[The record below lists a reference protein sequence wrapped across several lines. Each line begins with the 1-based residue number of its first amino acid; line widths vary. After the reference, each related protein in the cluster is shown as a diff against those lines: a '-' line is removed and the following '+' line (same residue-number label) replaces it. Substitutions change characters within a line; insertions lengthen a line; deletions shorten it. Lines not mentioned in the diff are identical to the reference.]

1 MLERSISLEAWF
13 TTDSVVPDHPYPLGW
28 SRPGCTS
35 VDFHPGLFPAVG
47 GRWIRPLPDDGTP
60 VDRPF
65 GVIIVND
72 LPSLPARLRELR
84 TSRKMAQD
92 RLAAAIGVSKSLVQ
106 QFESGK
112 LVPQEGTAER
122 LDGFFGTGNEIQRA
136 AKDAREDR
144 QPWLRSWF
152 DQERRAT
159 LLRSWAPM
167 LVPGLLQCE
176 SYMREVF
183 SAVPSNA
190 GKVDALVAKRRE
202 RQAATIDRDDPVGLS
217 AIIGEVVLR
226 RGPSE
231 VLMDQL
237 GHLVDVGH
245 RPHVRI
251 RVIPAE
257 SEGIHVGL
265 SGAFVIANL
274 PDGRRSGHL
283 DDQLTGHA
291 PTTRGDLGHLELAWE
306 EIDALALP
314 VVQSRD
320 LILRTLNEHR

>member
-1 MLERSISLEAWF
+1 M
-13 TTDSVVPDHPYPLGW
+13 
-28 SRPGCTS
+28 
-35 VDFHPGLFPAVG
+35 
-47 GRWIRPLPDDGTP
+47 
-60 VDRPF
+60 
-65 GVIIVND
+65 ND
-72 LPSLPARLRELR
+72 LPSLSARLRELR

-106 QFESGK
+106 SFESGK
-112 LVPQEGTAER
+112 LVPQEGTAGR
-122 LDGFFGTGNEIQRA
+122 MDDFFGTGDEIQQS

-152 DQERRAT
+152 EQERRAA
-159 LLRSWAPM
+159 LLRSWEPM

-190 GKVDALVAKRRE
+190 GKIDGLVVKRRE
-202 RQAATIDRDDPVGLS
+202 RQAATIDRDEPVGLS
-217 AIIGEVVLR
+217 AIIGEVALR

-231 VLMDQL
+231 VLKDQL
-237 GHLVDVGH
+237 GHLVDAGH

-265 SGAFVIANL
+265 SGAFVIANM
-274 PDGRRSGHL
+274 PDGRRSAYM
-283 DDQLTGHA
+283 DDQLTGHVA
-291 PTTRGDLGHLELAWE
+291 NARADLAHLELAWE

-320 LILRTLNEHR
+320 LILRMLHEHK